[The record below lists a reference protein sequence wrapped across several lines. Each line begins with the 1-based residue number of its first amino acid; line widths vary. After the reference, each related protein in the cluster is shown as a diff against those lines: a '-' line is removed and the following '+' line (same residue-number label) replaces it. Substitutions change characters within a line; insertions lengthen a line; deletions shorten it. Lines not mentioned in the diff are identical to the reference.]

1 MDLSVYICIVNIRV
15 YLDTHRDK
23 EESMD
28 PDDVTMPEMRVE
40 MPNTDLPDNLPPA
53 SKEFVTLLRS
63 IPSRR
68 VMIRNKDTEVGEVGE
83 VKS

>member
-1 MDLSVYICIVNIRV
+1 MSVYICVVNIRV
-15 YLDTHRDK
+15 YLDTRRDE

-28 PDDVTMPEMRVE
+28 PDDVTIPEMRVE

-63 IPSRR
+63 DPSRR